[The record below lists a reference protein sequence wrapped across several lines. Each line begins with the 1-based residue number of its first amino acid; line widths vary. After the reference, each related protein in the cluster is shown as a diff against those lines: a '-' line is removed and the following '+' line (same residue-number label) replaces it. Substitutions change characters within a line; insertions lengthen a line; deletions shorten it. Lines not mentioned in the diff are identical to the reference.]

1 MSISVSVT
9 HALVIHSFVL
19 GISPLLRIGELPALA
34 PEVGL
39 ILLMGW
45 AFHLVFERSAF
56 IVWERVAP
64 ARVGALS

>member
-34 PEVGL
+34 LETGL
-39 ILLMGW
+39 ILLVGW
-45 AFHLVFERSAF
+45 AFHQVFERSAF
-56 IVWERVAP
+56 VVRERLVP
-64 ARVGALS
+64 ARAGAPS